1 MKHRLLS
8 ILMLLFPVLAIA
20 GEDEN
25 FSVAKIPVALL
36 KNADAVLRV
45 EEQTFEIK
53 SVKEAVQTSRYVI
66 TILNENGDHWAEF
79 SESYDNL
86 RSLGSIQGYLYD
98 ASGKQLK
105 KTKSKD
111 FQDMS
116 AGSSINLIDDNRI
129 KRHNF
134 YHKSYPYT
142 IEYSFEVKYKY
153 TLFFPAWMPQGSDKL
168 SVQKSTMKV
177 ICPKDYE
184 FRFKA
189 FNYDESPVISE
200 EKNSRI
206 TVWSKSNMPAILL
219 EPFQPMLHE
228 VTTMVLFGPTEFQVG
243 DYKGNMQS
251 WEDFGKFI
259 YALKKGR
266 DVLPEN
272 VKQKVHELVDGV
284 KDEREK
290 IRILYEY
297 MQQNTRYISIQL
309 GIGGWQ
315 PFDAKF
321 VASKSYGDCKALTNY
336 MYSLLK
342 EAGIH
347 SSYAVVRAGEG
358 SRYIT
363 EDFPSQQFNH
373 VILCIPG
380 EKDSI
385 WLECTSQIEP
395 TGYMGGFTGNRKALL
410 THENGGALVNTPRYG
425 ARENR
430 QIRKVKAKLT
440 SDGTLHIKADT
451 RYYAMQQD
459 HLYYLVNNLSN
470 EKVKEHLNK
479 QLDFATYDVDDF
491 KYKQYKS
498 TLPHIDESL
507 DIRVSNFATITGKR
521 LFLLPNVMT
530 KSHMRLTEDKTRKY
544 EVVLSSSFQLIDS
557 IEIELPSGYEKEAG
571 AGDVVIESKF
581 GKYESSTKISGNTLF
596 HYRSFERRE
605 GRFPASEYNSLV
617 EFYDKIYTADRS
629 RLVLV
634 KDETSAPLK
643 AF

>member
-1 MKHRLLS
+1 MKLRLLS

-53 SVKEAVQTSRYVI
+53 SVKEAVQTNRYVI

-98 ASGKQLK
+98 ASGKQLR

-142 IEYSFEVKYKY
+142 IEYRFEVKYKY

-177 ICPKDYE
+177 ICQKDYE

-290 IRILYEY
+290 IR
-297 MQQNTRYISIQL
+297 
-309 GIGGWQ
+309 
-315 PFDAKF
+315 
-321 VASKSYGDCKALTNY
+321 
-336 MYSLLK
+336 
-342 EAGIH
+342 
-347 SSYAVVRAGEG
+347 
-358 SRYIT
+358 
-363 EDFPSQQFNH
+363 
-373 VILCIPG
+373 
-380 EKDSI
+380 
-385 WLECTSQIEP
+385 
-395 TGYMGGFTGNRKALL
+395 
-410 THENGGALVNTPRYG
+410 
-425 ARENR
+425 
-430 QIRKVKAKLT
+430 
-440 SDGTLHIKADT
+440 
-451 RYYAMQQD
+451 
-459 HLYYLVNNLSN
+459 
-470 EKVKEHLNK
+470 
-479 QLDFATYDVDDF
+479 
-491 KYKQYKS
+491 
-498 TLPHIDESL
+498 
-507 DIRVSNFATITGKR
+507 
-521 LFLLPNVMT
+521 
-530 KSHMRLTEDKTRKY
+530 
-544 EVVLSSSFQLIDS
+544 
-557 IEIELPSGYEKEAG
+557 
-571 AGDVVIESKF
+571 
-581 GKYESSTKISGNTLF
+581 
-596 HYRSFERRE
+596 
-605 GRFPASEYNSLV
+605 
-617 EFYDKIYTADRS
+617 
-629 RLVLV
+629 
-634 KDETSAPLK
+634 
-643 AF
+643 